1 MFLNKLV
8 MGALTNV
15 RCLIL
20 FISVLVLYKIML
32 YIKKVRSL
40 PPGPW
45 GLPIIG
51 YLPFLKG
58 DAHISFK
65 NLSAKYGSIFSTKL
79 GDQLIV
85 VLSDYRHIR
94 EAFRKEEFSGRP
106 HTELSSILG
115 GYELFKV
122 VFIEIFKYSSSDN
135 VEFTHNANALDRVQ
149 TTNSSNTLPITA
161 SYNDTLIKEV
171 NVFLKSLQAQAE
183 LCGATGVDVNP
194 LLATSISNVICS
206 IVMSV
211 RFSNEDPQFKRFM
224 HLIDEGFKLFETMA
238 VVNFLPFVK
247 YLPGLRETRKTL
259 SKNRVEMGAYFQ
271 EKINEHR
278 TTFDASNIRD
288 MLDSYLFEIEK
299 AKMENR
305 SDQLFNGKNH
315 DRQMQQI
322 IGDLFST
329 GMETIKNTLQW
340 SLVYMMHY
348 PAVAKAV
355 QDELDTV
362 VGRNRLPTLEDMPN
376 TQYTE
381 ATILETLRRSS
392 VVALGTIHAVT
403 RDVKFNGFTIPK
415 NTQIVPLLH
424 AVHMDPELWES
435 PEDFRP
441 TRFLTPE
448 GKVTKPEFF
457 LPFGV
462 GRRMCLGDV
471 LARMELFLFFSTLMH
486 TFGIESPPG
495 QPLPS
500 LKGNAGV
507 TITPDSHKVKAATF
521 GIMFRI
527 RTTSGVA
534 VFDIRIGV

>member
-115 GYELFKV
+115 GYGV
-122 VFIEIFKYSSSDN
+122 V
-135 VEFTHNANALDRVQ
+135 
-149 TTNSSNTLPITA
+149 NTDGKLWKDQRKFVHERLRHFGVTCLGKGKKAMEARIM
-161 SYNDTLIKEV
+161 KEV

-362 VGRNRLPTLEDMPN
+362 VGRNRLPTLEDMPFLP
-376 TQYTE
+376 YTE

-507 TITPDSHKVKAATF
+507 TITPDSHKMKLMAMDREQWLSRQGDA
-521 GIMFRI
+521 FR
-527 RTTSGVA
+527 R
-534 VFDIRIGV
+534 